1 MNGVSG
7 SHPVRL
13 RIYKESEEG
22 IIQQYVEAYNAKVE
36 KINPDVIKARLEK
49 LKNTINET
57 LNENY
62 IQPLYKID
70 MDEEGKRSEEKA
82 FVLDNTDATAAI
94 GTLYSQARNVPK
106 MMCDAVDP
114 FYAEAVEV
122 CARFQRQFNSDAWA
136 AAEVLR
142 RNMGEGARIE
152 EVYST
157 GGGN

>member
-1 MNGVSG
+1 MNGVTG

-13 RIYKESEEG
+13 RIYMETEEG
-22 IIQQYVEAYNAKVE
+22 ILQQFVEAYDAKVE
-36 KINPDVIKARLEK
+36 VINPATIKARLEK

-57 LNENY
+57 IENNY
-62 IQPLYKID
+62 LQPLYKID
-70 MDEEGKRSEEKA
+70 MDEEGKRNEEKA
-82 FVLDNTDATAAI
+82 FVLDNTDATYAI
-94 GTLYSQARNVPK
+94 NTLYTQAKGVPK

-122 CARFQRQFNSDAWA
+122 CARYQRQFNNDAWEA
-136 AAEVLR
+136 AQVLR
-142 RNMGEGARIE
+142 RNMGENARIE